1 MSRYSRRI
9 LEAYLWSYIDG
20 EIEEAFFQNVVVGCA
35 VECLKH
41 NENME
46 LLKDLIPDHMM
57 FTIFAGI
64 DYIVLHYLY
73 LSIDQLKLMYA
84 KPYLDENSIPSNH
97 QKSIAQARFVD
108 IEKCKI
114 ILPYHVLVDYELIE
128 PYLYKVIT
136 EGSKALRTNTYD
148 ATYIFNQKSLD
159 YLKKNCIYHCW
170 YNEFYFESE
179 EDWLKHIIAA
189 EQISGY
195 NEITKNIIEL
205 EEKYSHLKHEFKAM
219 FRDDILTYVAIFKNF
234 AKKSVIFNENFE
246 DFKREITEVLG

>member
-9 LEAYLWSYIDG
+9 LEAYVESYIQG

-84 KPYLDENSIPSNH
+84 KPYLDENGMSTNY
-97 QKSIAQARFVD
+97 QKSIAQSMFVD

-114 ILPYHVLVDYELIE
+114 ILPYHVLIDNDLIE
-128 PYLYKVIT
+128 PYLYEVYL
-136 EGSKALRTNTYD
+136 EGAKALRTDSYS
-148 ATYIFNQKSLD
+148 AKEIFNQKSLD
-159 YLKKNCIYHCW
+159 YLKKNCVYHCW

-179 EDWLKHIIAA
+179 EDWLKHIIVA

-195 NEITKNIIEL
+195 DEITKNIVEL
-205 EEKYSHLKHEFKAM
+205 EQKYSRPKHEFKAM
-219 FRDDILTYVAIFKNF
+219 FRDDILTYIAILKNF
-234 AKKSVIFNENFE
+234 KKTVILSDNFE
-246 DFKREITEVLG
+246 DFTREVSEILD